1 MRIRNEWTD
10 KLGGLAVATISR
22 LWMRTLDYRAAFY
35 DRTVDPAHREFQ
47 GPAIFLFWHEYIP
60 FLFYLRGNCNI
71 AMLLS
76 RHQDAEW
83 LSRAAR
89 HMGFSTVRGSS
100 SRGGTRALRELTERT
115 RGQTNLAITPDGPRG
130 PRRRLAPG
138 AIYLSSKLGI
148 PLVAIGLGYDAPHRM
163 PTWDRF
169 AVPRVGSRARVIVSP
184 PVQIPSDLD
193 RSGTEHYRQ
202 QVEDLLNH
210 LSDAAAHWAESGRG
224 MDGQVPVF
232 REGACRRFR
241 HDDLS
246 TVAGTPVDMRASDSH
261 LIRAA

>member
-1 MRIRNEWTD
+1 M
-10 KLGGLAVATISR
+10 G
-22 LWMRTLDYRAAFY
+22 TLDYRGAFY
-35 DRTVDPAHREFQ
+35 DPTVDPAHPGFR
-47 GPAIFLFWHEYIP
+47 GPGIFLFWHEYIP

-100 SRGGTRALRELTERT
+100 NRGGTRALRELTLQT
-115 RGQTNLAITPDGPRG
+115 RDRTNLAITPDGPRG

-138 AIYLSSKLGI
+138 AIYLSSRLGI
-148 PLVAIGLGYDAPHRM
+148 PLVVIGLGYDHPHRM

-169 AVPRVGSRARVIVSP
+169 AVPRLFTRARAIIGP
-184 PVQIPSDLD
+184 AVQIPSDLD
-193 RSGTEHYRQ
+193 RAETERYRK

-210 LSDAAAHWAESGRG
+210 LSDAAQDWAESGRG
-224 MDGQVPVF
+224 MESQRAVGRQGSRRRSGQAGKPLDIPDGD
-232 REGACRRFR
+232 R
-241 HDDLS
+241 
-246 TVAGTPVDMRASDSH
+246 H